1 MASSRRK
8 RTKGRRAN
16 YAPNP
21 TDVGL
26 RRFLP
31 VGWANWLGFGMFG
44 FICVALCAE
53 VVAATV
59 QHRGLDPVAAA
70 IMAVAF
76 AWITYLF
83 GTNRIT
89 D

>member
-1 MASSRRK
+1 
-8 RTKGRRAN
+8 
-16 YAPNP
+16 
-21 TDVGL
+21 
-26 RRFLP
+26 
-31 VGWANWLGFGMFG
+31 MFG
-44 FICVALCAE
+44 FIFIALIAE

-59 QHRGLDPVAAA
+59 QGRGLDPVAAA
-70 IMAVAF
+70 IMAVGF